1 MKLTRTI
8 LALFVTALVSPMAAI
23 GQDEDVSTNVTSND
37 EVSENIVI
45 ASQNS
50 PGDLRR
56 NLRRSEKDFYSLY
69 NKLNDDSLYD
79 VRCTKEAPTGSVI
92 RSQVC
97 RPKFLEKAI
106 REGKVNYATDLD
118 SNSII
123 AGQIATFRKNLE
135 TLVAANSDLQTA
147 AATLNLAHD
156 QLTADSERKANN

>member
-8 LALFVTALVSPMAAI
+8 LALFVTVLVSPMAAV
-23 GQDEDVSTNVTSND
+23 GQDEDVSTEVTSDD
-37 EVSENIVI
+37 EVIENIIV
-45 ASQNS
+45 ASQKS

-56 NLRRSEKDFYSLY
+56 DLFRSEKDFYSIY

-97 RPKFLEKAI
+97 RPMFLARAI

-118 SNSII
+118 TNSII
-123 AGQIATFRKNLE
+123 AGKIATFRKNLE
-135 TLVAANSDLQTA
+135 TLVAANPELQSA
-147 AATLNLAHD
+147 LATFNLARAR
-156 QLTADSERKANN
+156 LMADKESRANN